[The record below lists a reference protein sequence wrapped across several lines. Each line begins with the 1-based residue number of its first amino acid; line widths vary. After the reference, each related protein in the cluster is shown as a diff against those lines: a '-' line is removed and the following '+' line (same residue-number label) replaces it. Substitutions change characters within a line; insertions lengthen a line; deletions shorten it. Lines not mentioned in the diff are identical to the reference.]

1 MLACP
6 FCVMELA
13 DIVAALSKAVR
24 EDILSKIPPRLFF
37 VLDLPIVLS
46 AKLIK
51 VSELLLQSRVSFGGW
66 PVRWFWRWW
75 AWAARHRPEDTPTL
89 YQNAIHLLLTREW
102 VSPFG

>member
-13 DIVAALSKAVR
+13 DIVAALAKAVR

-37 VLDLPIVLS
+37 VLPLPIVLS

-66 PVRWFWRWW
+66 PVRWFWRWR
-75 AWAARHRPEDTPTL
+75 AWAARHRPEDTPPR
-89 YQNAIHLLLTREW
+89 YQNATRLLLRAIPP
-102 VSPFG
+102 V